1 MNKRHV
7 LCTQKLTSIGQQVK
21 HKFGKRE
28 QEGKKK
34 PPTVCLLLSV
44 LLHKTYFSCITFV
57 RHDLP
62 SRNEEANVLRDRAAH
77 VLLTSAVKCM
87 EPGVRPAG
95 RRNVELVKDDPSEE
109 VASVLRLEEVSQ
121 IALGRERGEG
131 EETFLVCL
139 PSRDTKGS
147 TSFKSESQ

>member
-1 MNKRHV
+1 MNKRRV
-7 LCTQKLTSIGQQVK
+7 LCTQKLTSIGEQVK
-21 HKFGKRE
+21 HKFDERE

-44 LLHKTYFSCITFV
+44 FLHRTYFSCITFV

-62 SRNEEANVLRDRAAH
+62 SRNEEANVLRERAAH
-77 VLLTSAVKCM
+77 VLLTSAVKCR

-121 IALGRERGEG
+121 IVPGKERDGD
-131 EETFLVCL
+131 ETFLVCL
-139 PSRDTKGS
+139 PSRDMKGS